1 MVHSPRQ
8 QIAAPNN
15 APPGAR
21 YKCRNVSVDGVATIL
36 AVSRR
41 RACTIS
47 SCARTYLR
55 LRTTSSTLEA
65 QRTIVRQVRSAR
77 TRQGTPIAPTTT
89 MSLLTAIPVAIQLVE
104 QRVHRT
110 FELRRAI
117 RATKMEIALHI
128 KKQALPLTLP
138 HIRSIASDT
147 TVHAKVRKASAVVT
161 SPRGCITLSD
171 KSIDRTMKTVHS
183 FEVSRGAKFSPRS
196 VAKLA
201 GGATYIIYIL
211 DLSPAFASQPLR
223 ELLRQIA
230 RAVTRR
236 CDWDEQHEFSRTTI
250 ETVCTEVRSLVK
262 MGSTPN
268 DVAPFEKTF
277 ATEVVSQSGAI
288 SGTFESGCQS
298 AHIFFKELACILSA
312 LLAARAGFRSAFVW
326 TDNTAAIYTARSG
339 RSSNRIASR
348 WLQECIGRL
357 PSHFCYAISYVP
369 SSQNPADI
377 WTRVW
382 KGLRWGEVLR

>member
-1 MVHSPRQ
+1 MRGDGALPPSTN
-8 QIAAPNN
+8 APNN

-21 YKCRNVSVDGVATIL
+21 YKCRNLSVDGVATIL

-147 TVHAKVRKASAVVT
+147 TVHAKVRKAIIAAWVIALRYSDLGKVQRKDVSLIHQRRRWLLKVRLRGVKGAQLGKPAHVRFVPLKGISRT
-161 SPRGCITLSD
+161 LKFFGEGDPNERIWQVPVARFKAALRKQNKQYSLHSPR
-171 KSIDRTMKTVHS
+171 
-183 FEVSRGAKFSPRS
+183 RGAALFLANHGVS
-196 VAKLA
+196 V
-201 GGATYIIYIL
+201 T
-211 DLSPAFASQPLR
+211 
-223 ELLRQIA
+223 
-230 RAVTRR
+230 
-236 CDWDEQHEFSRTTI
+236 
-250 ETVCTEVRSLVK
+250 
-262 MGSTPN
+262 
-268 DVAPFEKTF
+268 
-277 ATEVVSQSGAI
+277 AI
-288 SGTFESGCQS
+288 SHHLGHSSVETTRHYIDPSPQQVECRCQIRR
-298 AHIFFKELACILSA
+298 AM
-312 LLAARAGFRSAFVW
+312 LLITGKHLH
-326 TDNTAAIYTARSG
+326 NCG
-339 RSSNRIASR
+339 N
-348 WLQECIGRL
+348 
-357 PSHFCYAISYVP
+357 H
-369 SSQNPADI
+369 
-377 WTRVW
+377 
-382 KGLRWGEVLR
+382 